1 MISLVIKGS
10 NLPKDR
16 NGKTIELNS
25 EVLFKENNQIGQG
38 KVIGYTENLEYVYI
52 VSSSF
57 YKVSLYK
64 RIGKNVV
71 IVKDLSK
78 WTNSKGGW
86 Y

>member
-1 MISLVIKGS
+1 MISLVTKGS

-25 EVLFKENNQIGQG
+25 EVLFKDNAQIGQG

-57 YKVSLYK
+57 YKVNLYK